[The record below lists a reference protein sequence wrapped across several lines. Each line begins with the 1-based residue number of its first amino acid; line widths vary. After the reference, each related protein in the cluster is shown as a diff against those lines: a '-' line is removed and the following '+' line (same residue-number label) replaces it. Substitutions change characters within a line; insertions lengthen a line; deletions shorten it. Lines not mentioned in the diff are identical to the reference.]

1 MRFGEFDKEGDVKN
15 WLAIAG
21 LGVALG
27 AAGCAGPSRNTLY
40 QVSTIDALLAG
51 TYDGDRTLPELLKQ
65 GDFGIGTYDN
75 LDGEMVLLDGTFY
88 QVKASGKVTAPDP
101 RGETPFAA
109 VCAFRPERTLAVP
122 PGSDMAAVERWLDR
136 EVPPRNRFC
145 AIRIDGTFKTMR
157 TRSVPAQERPFPPL
171 KAVAATQPTFDFEN
185 VSGTIVGFRCPPY
198 VAGVNVPGY
207 HLHFLSQD
215 GAKGGHILGF
225 ELVTGTAQVD
235 ELDRFVLQLPGTD
248 DFANVDLARDR
259 QRELSGVEKEK
270 SKKK

>member
-1 MRFGEFDKEGDVKN
+1 MSTWRT
-15 WLAIAG
+15 IAG
-21 LGVALG
+21 LGLCGAL
-27 AAGCAGPSRNTLY
+27 AGCAGTSRDALY

-51 TYDGDRTLPELLKQ
+51 AYDGDASLASLRRH

-88 QVKASGKVTAPDP
+88 QVKADGRVHAPDP
-101 RGETPFAA
+101 RGETPFAV
-109 VCAFRPERTLAVP
+109 VCAFRPVRTFALPQGA
-122 PGSDMAAVERWLDR
+122 DLAAVEGALDR
-136 EVPPRNRFC
+136 EAPNPNLFC
-145 AIRIDGTFKTMR
+145 AIRIDGTFRTMR
-157 TRSVPAQERPFPPL
+157 TRSVPAQERPYPPL
-171 KAVAATQPTFDFEN
+171 KDVAATQPVFDFEN

-215 GAKGGHILGF
+215 GTKGGHILGF

-259 QRELSGVEKEK
+259 QRELAGVEKEK
-270 SKKK
+270 SKKQ

>member
-1 MRFGEFDKEGDVKN
+1 MNK
-15 WLAIAG
+15 WQAIAG
-21 LGVALG
+21 MGCCLGL
-27 AAGCAGPSRNTLY
+27 AGCAGPSRNTVY

-51 TYDGDRTLPELLKQ
+51 TYDGDLSLRDLRRQ

-75 LDGEMVLLDGTFY
+75 LDGEMVLLDGTFH
-88 QVKASGKVTAPDP
+88 QVKSDGKVYAPDL

-109 VCAFRPERTLAVP
+109 VCAFRPEQAFAVP
-122 PGSDMAAVERWLDR
+122 QGADLEAVAALIDR
-136 EVPPRNRFC
+136 EAPNQNQFC
-145 AIRIDGTFKTMR
+145 AIRIDGTFKAVR
-157 TRSVPAQERPFPPL
+157 TRSVPPQNRPFPPL
-171 KAVAATQPTFDFEN
+171 KQIAATQPTFDLAN
-185 VSGTIVGFRCPPY
+185 VAGTIVGFRCPPF

-259 QRELSGVEKEK
+259 QRELTGVEKEK
-270 SKKK
+270 SKKQ